1 MVVPRGSSRSSSTG
15 CDLASS
21 IYFLE
26 PNIEYHESVKDAFTL
41 SYTWFLVG
49 YRREGILSI
58 HTRFIVYDVKD
69 IQVMGDPWPNEVGS
83 REEAHAKTA
92 KRNN

>member
-15 CDLASS
+15 CDLAST
-21 IYFLE
+21 YFLE
-26 PNIEYHESVKDAFTL
+26 PNIEYHESVKNAFTL

-49 YRREGILSI
+49 YRRDGILCI

-69 IQVMGDPWPNEVGS
+69 IQVMGDPWPNEGGS